1 MNIASDILTASVDF
15 PDADLPPI
23 PTPEQLSDKL
33 TAVAFARDA
42 FSVPSVAF
50 RFLEAWAKGEDVSR
64 WLKELEEDRA
74 MFTE

>member
-1 MNIASDILTASVDF
+1 MSTILANLA
-15 PDADLPPI
+15 PLP
-23 PTPEQLSDKL
+23 TLEELADKL
-33 TAVAFARDA
+33 TAVTFARDA

-50 RFLEAWAKGEDVSR
+50 RFLEAWAKGEDVSG